1 MKFTIAS
8 SHVRK
13 SKVYYVAIGKSIG
26 DFNGVIEAGE
36 DCDSALWM
44 EEHIVFPVVL
54 SEILNVLYLLSNVGW
69 VLIESMFVNLL
80 EYDDVSLKGE

>member
-1 MKFTIAS
+1 MIAS

-13 SKVYYVAIGKSIG
+13 SKVYYAAIGKSIG

-54 SEILNVLYLLSNVGW
+54 SKILNILYLLSDVGW
-69 VLIESMFVNLL
+69 VLVGPVFVNLL
-80 EYDDVSLKGE
+80 EYDDISLK